1 MDDPHGVVELV
12 ARRSYGRLVAYL
24 SARTRDVAAAEDAL
38 GDAFMAAMRTWPR
51 DGVPINPEAWLLT
64 TARRRLIDQARHQ
77 RVRADAAEA
86 LRLVIRET
94 EAQTDGFFPDERL
107 KLLFVCAHPAIDRS
121 VHTPLML
128 QVVLGLDAATIANA
142 FLTLPATMGQRL
154 SRAKTKIRDA
164 AIAFEI
170 PDRHEL
176 TERLDAVLD
185 AIYAAY
191 GSGWD
196 DVAGADPRRR
206 GLTQEAIWLARVLL
220 ELMPDEPEARGL
232 LALMLFCEA
241 RRPAR
246 RSADGAY
253 VPMLEQDTRLWSAE
267 LIREAETMLAGAAAQ
282 HRSGRF
288 QLEAALQSA
297 HIDSART
304 GETNWQVIAV
314 LYEGLVRAAPTIGA
328 RVGRAAALAEAR
340 APADGLAALD
350 AIEADAARNYQPYWA
365 VRAHVLSR
373 LGRERDALTA
383 FDRAIELTGDPAI
396 AQFLSARRAQVHS
409 TPCSNQTR
417 SPVTM
422 IQSALADAPSTAEGA
437 TRQPPD
443 GE

>member
-1 MDDPHGVVELV
+1 VDDPRGVVELV
-12 ARRSYGRLVAYL
+12 ARRSYGRLVAFL
-24 SARTRDVAAAEDAL
+24 AARTRDVAAAEDAL

-77 RVRADAAEA
+77 RVRAESAEA

-94 EAQTDGFFPDERL
+94 EAQPDGFYPDERL
-107 KLLFVCAHPAIDRS
+107 KLLFVCAHPAIDRA

-128 QVVLGLDAATIANA
+128 QVVLGLDAATIATA

-170 PDRHEL
+170 PDRREL
-176 TERLDAVLD
+176 PERLDAVLD

-196 DVAGADPRRR
+196 DVAGADPKRR

-241 RRPAR
+241 RRAAR
-246 RSADGAY
+246 RSAEGAY
-253 VPMLEQDTRLWSAE
+253 VPILEQDTGLWSGE
-267 LIREAETMLAGAAAQ
+267 MIREAEALLAVAAA
-282 HRSGRF
+282 RNRAGRF

-297 HIDSART
+297 HIESART
-304 GETNWQVIAV
+304 RSTNWEAIAV

-328 RVGRAAALAEAR
+328 YVGRAAAIAEATN
-340 APADGLAALD
+340 PAHGLAALEIID
-350 AIEADAARNYQPYWA
+350 ADAARNYQPYWA
-365 VRAHVLSR
+365 VRGHVLSR
-373 LGRERDALTA
+373 LGRETDAAAA
-383 FDRAIELTGDPAI
+383 FDRAIELTADPAI
-396 AQFLSARRAQVHS
+396 AQFLIARRAQVA
-409 TPCSNQTR
+409 PAAAPTR
-417 SPVTM
+417 
-422 IQSALADAPSTAEGA
+422 I
-437 TRQPPD
+437 RH
-443 GE
+443 

>member
-1 MDDPHGVVELV
+1 VDDPRDVVELV
-12 ARRSYGRLVAYL
+12 ARRSYGRLIAYL

-51 DGVPINPEAWLLT
+51 DGVPLNPEAWLLT

-77 RVRADAAEA
+77 RVRTDAAEA
-86 LRLVIRET
+86 LRLVIRES
-94 EAQTDGFFPDERL
+94 EAQADGFFPDERL
-107 KLLFVCAHPAIDRS
+107 KLLFVCAHPAIDRA

-128 QVVLGLDAATIANA
+128 QVVLGLDAATIAHA

-176 TERLDAVLD
+176 PERLDAVLD

-196 DVAGADPRRR
+196 DVAGADPKRR

-220 ELMPDEPEARGL
+220 EVMPDEPEARGL

-253 VPMLEQDTRLWSAE
+253 VPILEQDTQLWSSKM
-267 LIREAETMLAGAAAQ
+267 IREAEVLLDGAALQ
-282 HRSGRF
+282 HRAGRF

-304 GETNWQVIAV
+304 GETNWPAIAV
-314 LYEGLVRAAPTIGA
+314 IYEGLVRAAPTIGA
-328 RVGRAAALAEAR
+328 YVGRAAALAEAR
-340 APADGLAALD
+340 GATDALSALD
-350 AIEADAARNYQPYWA
+350 VVDPDTARNYQPYWA

-373 LGRERDALTA
+373 LGRNADATIA
-383 FDRAIELTGDPAI
+383 FDRAIELTADPAI
-396 AQFLSARRAQVHS
+396 AQFLAGRREHLSGGRAG
-409 TPCSNQTR
+409 R
-417 SPVTM
+417 
-422 IQSALADAPSTAEGA
+422 A
-437 TRQPPD
+437 
-443 GE
+443 

>member
-1 MDDPHGVVELV
+1 VDDPHGVVELV

-51 DGVPINPEAWLLT
+51 DGVPLNPEAWLLT

-77 RVRADAAEA
+77 RVRAEAAEA

-94 EAQTDGFFPDERL
+94 EAETDGFFPDERL
-107 KLLFVCAHPAIDRS
+107 KLLFVCAHPAIDRA

-128 QVVLGLDAATIANA
+128 QVVLGLGAATIANA

-170 PDRHEL
+170 PDRRDL
-176 TERLDAVLD
+176 RERLDAVLD

-191 GSGWD
+191 SSGWD
-196 DVAGADPRRR
+196 DVAGADPKRH

-241 RRPAR
+241 RRAAR

-253 VPMLEQDTRLWSAE
+253 VPILEQDTRLWLAE
-267 LIREAETMLAGAAAQ
+267 MIREAETLLAGAAAKN
-282 HRSGRF
+282 RAGRF

-297 HIDSART
+297 HIESART
-304 GETNWQVIAV
+304 GVTNWHAIAV
-314 LYEGLVRAAPTIGA
+314 LYEGLVRTAPTIGA
-328 RVGRAAALAEAR
+328 YVGRAAAIAEAIG
-340 APADGLAALD
+340 PADALAALE
-350 AIEADAARNYQPYWA
+350 AIEADTARSYQPYWA

-373 LGRERDALTA
+373 LGQERDAVSA
-383 FDRAIELTGDPAI
+383 FDRAIELTTEPAI
-396 AQFLSARRAQVHS
+396 AQFLLARRARVA
-409 TPCSNQTR
+409 
-417 SPVTM
+417 
-422 IQSALADAPSTAEGA
+422 SAAASV
-437 TRQPPD
+437 RR
-443 GE
+443 

>member
-1 MDDPHGVVELV
+1 MDDPRDIVELV
-12 ARRSYGRLVAYL
+12 ARRSYGRLIAYL
-24 SARTRDVAAAEDAL
+24 SARTCDVAAAEDAL

-51 DGVPINPEAWLLT
+51 DGVPLNPEAWLLT

-77 RVRADAAEA
+77 RVRTDAAEA
-86 LRLVIRET
+86 LRLVIRES
-94 EAQTDGFFPDERL
+94 EAQADGFFPDERL
-107 KLLFVCAHPAIDRS
+107 KLLFVCAHPAIDRA

-128 QVVLGLDAATIANA
+128 QVVLGLDAATIAHA

-154 SRAKTKIRDA
+154 SRAKTKIRDT

-176 TERLDAVLD
+176 PERLDAVLD

-196 DVAGADPRRR
+196 DVAGADPKRR

-220 ELMPDEPEARGL
+220 EVMPDEPEARGL

-253 VPMLEQDTRLWSAE
+253 VPILEQDTQLWSSKM
-267 LIREAETMLAGAAAQ
+267 IREAEVLLDGAASQ
-282 HRSGRF
+282 HRAGRF

-304 GETNWQVIAV
+304 GETNWPAIAV
-314 LYEGLVRAAPTIGA
+314 IYEGLVRAAPTIGA
-328 RVGRAAALAEAR
+328 YVGRAAALAEAR
-340 APADGLAALD
+340 GATDALSALD
-350 AIEADAARNYQPYWA
+350 VVDPDTARNYQPYWA

-373 LGRERDALTA
+373 LGRNADATIA
-383 FDRAIELTGDPAI
+383 FDRAIELTADPAI
-396 AQFLSARRAQVHS
+396 AEFLAGRREHLSGGRAG
-409 TPCSNQTR
+409 R
-417 SPVTM
+417 
-422 IQSALADAPSTAEGA
+422 A
-437 TRQPPD
+437 
-443 GE
+443 